1 MTARPSGPG
10 RWTVRPAQRIRGQ
23 LVLPG
28 DKSISHRALLFSA
41 LSRGEQLLNGLSR
54 GEDVLAT
61 LAALRAW
68 GADIEERPD
77 GLLRVGELPGG
88 RLSEAASII
97 IPVSTVHPSETWGVK
112 WLQRRG
118 PAIHV
123 PV

>member
-1 MTARPSGPG
+1 MSGRSSGPG
-10 RWTVRPAQRIRGQ
+10 RWTVRPAQRLRGE

-41 LSRGEQLLNGLSR
+41 LSSGEQLLGGLSR

-77 GLLRVGELPGG
+77 GLVRVGDGLGMN
-88 RLSEAASII
+88 
-97 IPVSTVHPSETWGVK
+97 
-112 WLQRRG
+112 
-118 PAIHV
+118 
-123 PV
+123 